1 MIIIKIEVDSG
12 GTVEFHD
19 FDTKQQAAIFLARN
33 PDYKLRL
40 AANVD
45 NIIKQE
51 LKGLKTIFLKKMLE

>member
-19 FDTKQQAAIFLARN
+19 FDTKQQAAIFLAKN

-40 AANVD
+40 VATVD
-45 NIIKQE
+45 NLIKQE
-51 LKGLKTIFLKKMLE
+51 LKGLKKLFLKRILG